1 MTMLFEVMDCRQADP
16 VGWSCVTMNR
26 YTDRGHNASPCL
38 AAFFIGYPHCGFW
51 LHLVL
56 QDIPTKFEI

>member
-1 MTMLFEVMDCRQADP
+1 MTMVFDVMDCRQADP
-16 VGWSCVTMNR
+16 VGWNCVTFICS
-26 YTDRGHNASPCL
+26 DRGHNVSPFL

-51 LHLVL
+51 LHLVP